1 MEPGLAKT
9 FPFSLPL
16 VFGVLLSSLSPRF
29 ATSSSADGVGV
40 SGQGS
45 SSGPSFNVSPGQ
57 ELVLSVKSGDSVTL
71 DCPINNL
78 GKLGVGIVDMEECL
92 ALLHE

>member
-9 FPFSLPL
+9 FPSSLPL
-16 VFGVLLSSLSPRF
+16 VIGVLLSSLSPRF
-29 ATSSSADGVGV
+29 ATSSSSLDSVSV
-40 SGQGS
+40 SGQGT

-57 ELVLSVKSGDSVTL
+57 ELVLSVKSGDSVAL

-78 GKLGVGIVDMEECL
+78 GEGKGGK
-92 ALLHE
+92 